1 MALSSIEFEKG
12 SGNLGRVSDS
22 QDGISGLLFYQ
33 AVPSA
38 FASGTLRQVFS
49 VLEAEQLGLTAEA
62 EPVIHYHVTEFFRMF
77 PSGSLYLAVYAL
89 PVDETNHTFS
99 ELAAFQTG
107 ADGALRQVGIHTSKP
122 YDVSMIPAL
131 QLVVDQLEVEHMPL
145 SVILCADISEA
156 TLTSLPDTRN
166 QQSAGV
172 TVNIGQDGA
181 STGASLYL
189 AKGFTIGTIGTALG
203 VLARASVH
211 ESMAWV
217 GKFNVGG
224 SELDVPAF
232 GNGTLVRN
240 ITTTQMNELDN
251 RGYLFLQKHRGIG
264 GTYFNGSW
272 TSSANDYD
280 TIEKNRAI
288 DKAIRGIRAAVLP
301 SLSAPLYVN
310 AQSGQLSEDTV
321 RAFRS
326 EALRPIDAM
335 ITAGELSGGD
345 VIINPAQN
353 VLSDDTLRI
362 AVELV
367 PVGVSRKI
375 KFTIGYTV
383 KLSAAA

>member
-22 QDGISGLLFYQ
+22 QDGIGGLLFFQ
-33 AVPSA
+33 AVPSGFSSSA
-38 FASGTLRQVFS
+38 VQQVFS
-49 VLEAEQLGLTAEA
+49 VLEAEQLGLTEEA
-62 EPVIHYHVTEFFRMF
+62 EPVIHYHVTEFFRIF
-77 PSGSLYLAVYAL
+77 PNGSLYLGIYAL
-89 PVDETNHTFS
+89 PAEAHTFS
-99 ELAAFQTG
+99 EVATMQT
-107 ADGALRQVGIHTSKP
+107 ATDGVIRQLGVHTTKA
-122 YDVSMIPAL
+122 YAVSMVPAL

-145 SVILCADISEA
+145 SVILCADISDL
-156 TLTSLPDTRN
+156 TLTALVDTRN

-172 TVNIGQDGA
+172 TVNVGQDGGA
-181 STGASLYL
+181 KGASLYVSE
-189 AKGFTIGTIGTALG
+189 GFSIGTLGTAIGALG
-203 VLARASVH
+203 RASVH
-211 ESMAWV
+211 ESLAWV

-232 GNGTLVRN
+232 GNGTLIRN
-240 ITTTQMNELDN
+240 VTTTQLNEIDN
-251 RGYLFLQKHRGIG
+251 KGYLFLQKHRGIG

-272 TSSANDYD
+272 TASADDYD

-288 DKAIRGIRAAVLP
+288 DKAIRGIRAVILP

-310 AQSGQLSEDTV
+310 PQSGKLSEDTV

-326 EALRPIDAM
+326 VALRPIDAM

-345 VIINPAQN
+345 VSINPDQN

-362 AVELV
+362 SVELV